1 LHDALV
7 ITVIVAMS
15 RNRVIGRRGALP
27 WRLPAD
33 LARFKQRTLGHAV
46 IMGRRT
52 WDTLNGRPLSQRTNI
67 VLTRDPR
74 LRLPEGV
81 RAAASLEQAL
91 ELARRSHPGSDE
103 IFVAG
108 GAEIYR
114 AALPIAQRIDMT
126 WIDVEISDGD
136 AFFPP
141 FEQDASW
148 RLTQEAAHPADER
161 HAWPFHF
168 RTYERARSGRGE

>member
-1 LHDALV
+1 
-7 ITVIVAMS
+7 MS

-52 WDTLNGRPLSQRTNI
+52 WDTLNGRPLPQRTNI
-67 VLTRDPR
+67 VLTRDR
-74 LRLPEGV
+74 GLRLPEGV
-81 RAAASLEQAL
+81 LTAASLEEAL
-91 ELARRSHPGSDE
+91 MLARQSHPRSDE
-103 IFVAG
+103 VFVAG

-114 AALPIAQRIDMT
+114 AALAIAQRIDMT
-126 WIDVEISDGD
+126 WIDVEIPDGD

-148 RLTQEAAHPADER
+148 RLTHEAAHPADER

-168 RTYERARSGRGE
+168 RTYERDRSGRGE